1 MSKLSVIAYLKEYL
15 CRKNNWTQSTQV
27 TIAFGNSY
35 KTVSTDS
42 LRK

>member
-1 MSKLSVIAYLKEYL
+1 MSKLSVIACLKEYL
-15 CRKNNWTQSTQV
+15 CRKNNRTQSTQL